1 VFRNRLWMI
10 VASLC
15 VAPVVMPDS
24 ASAQTLTPIP
34 EEPGASDSVETVVTE
49 QQVCPQF
56 PWMDW
61 GTHKSFYALF
71 HNIEDGMCDAGMP
84 VNYDAPS
91 NTPSPLF
98 CDRCDPI
105 YAIPSERTATAQLI
119 QSRHAHR
126 NIKLPR
132 PIGAIWTSR
141 QYYNQ
146 RCQPGYRIRSRH
158 TGYHLVKFDV
168 TTTDDEAATVY
179 VAVRHI
185 RLSWRGPGERG
196 RHWPDSHTFHIGHEV
211 TGDCRVDDRGGDA
224 SRFRDVVTIGGQV
237 KRITDNVVHLRLR
250 EGTGMG
256 PTYQVITATDIASIP

>member
-1 VFRNRLWMI
+1 MFRNRLWMI

-15 VAPVVMPDS
+15 VAAFVMPTD
-24 ASAQTLTPIP
+24 ASAQELKPIP
-34 EEPGASDSVETVVTE
+34 ESTGNGTPESSTTY
-49 QQVCPQF
+49 QVCPQF

-98 CDRCDPI
+98 CDRCDPVLLSPTEHSKS
-105 YAIPSERTATAQLI
+105 ALLVEPGHGFT
-119 QSRHAHR
+119 
-126 NIKLPR
+126 NVKLPR
-132 PIGAIWTSR
+132 PFDAIWTSR

-185 RLSWRGPGERG
+185 RLSWRGPGEPG
-196 RHWPDSHTFHIGHEV
+196 GLWPKSPAPFHVGHEV